1 MCGRLPSPLF
11 PFLLFPSFLIMPFFY
26 LCHPPLYFSCV
37 RSTNAGLDNS
47 ISVFN
52 TIMPQFRGSVN
63 HQPHPPHPPN
73 PYLAHGYRHQTHIMH
88 CPQLSSPPPLIVAFA
103 CLQRDSWIFEPIL
116 NLWPA
121 GLKKRTVGSVCV
133 CVCTRPGVTDG
144 GGTERVW
151 MDNIQKKCARHLRDS
166 QILSA
171 SSVRQHHWAQKM
183 KRKFAERPPI
193 HKVGQP

>member
-63 HQPHPPHPPN
+63 HQPHPPPPTQSLSCTWLQTSDTHHALSAALFTPSAHCSLCMFTERLMNFWAHPE
-73 PYLAHGYRHQTHIMH
+73 LVTCR
-88 CPQLSSPPPLIVAFA
+88 
-103 CLQRDSWIFEPIL
+103 
-116 NLWPA
+116 
-121 GLKKRTVGSVCV
+121 LKKTNCRVCV
-133 CVCTRPGVTDG
+133 CVCVYQAGGNRWWGHREGVDG
-144 GGTERVW
+144 
-151 MDNIQKKCARHLRDS
+151 
-166 QILSA
+166 
-171 SSVRQHHWAQKM
+171 
-183 KRKFAERPPI
+183 
-193 HKVGQP
+193 